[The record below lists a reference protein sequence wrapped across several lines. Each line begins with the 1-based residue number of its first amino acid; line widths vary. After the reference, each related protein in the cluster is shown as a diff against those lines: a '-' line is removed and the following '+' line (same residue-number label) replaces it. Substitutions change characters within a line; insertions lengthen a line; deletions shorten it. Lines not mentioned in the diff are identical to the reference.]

1 MRHST
6 VAIQTALRKLLDL
19 ALPSCCALCG
29 KPSGPVVVCPAC
41 RAAHLDLSALRCP
54 RCANLVDKPRLLCGQ
69 CISTGRSFDA
79 ALAATD
85 YVAPMDGLVL
95 QLKFSA
101 RLALAPWM
109 AAMLR
114 DALLVR
120 PDFRLPNLLC
130 PVPLGA
136 LRLRERGFNQ
146 ALEIARPLAAGLGIP
161 LEAGL
166 AIRARETAAQ
176 SSLAHGR
183 RAENIRQA
191 FVVHPLHVARL
202 RGLHIGIVDDVMS
215 SGHTLGE
222 LAALFKR
229 CGAERVSVFVFARTP
244 LKPS

>member
-6 VAIQTALRKLLDL
+6 VLGRILD
-19 ALPSCCALCG
+19 AVLPSCCALCG
-29 KPSGPVVVCPAC
+29 KPSGQSVVCAPCLA
-41 RAAHLDLSALRCP
+41 RHVDLSAPRCLQ
-54 RCANLVDKPRLLCGQ
+54 CANLVGKARQICGQ
-69 CISTGRSFDA
+69 CVALRRHFDA
-79 ALAATD
+79 TLAAVS
-85 YVAPMDGLVL
+85 YAAPLDSLVL

-109 AAMLR
+109 AGMLR
-114 DALLVR
+114 DALLAR

-130 PVPLGA
+130 PVPLGP

-146 ALEIARPLAAGLGIP
+146 ALEIARPLAASLGIP
-161 LEAGL
+161 LQPAL

-176 SSLAHGR
+176 SSLEHGL
-183 RAENIRQA
+183 RAKNMHNA
-191 FVVHPLHVARL
+191 FVVHPALLAQV

-244 LKPS
+244 LS